1 MVPRLKKIFVLVIL
15 LIATTAIFGLSACSG
30 IKPTKIRVL
39 CAGSLMVP
47 FQELEKAFEVKYP
60 DIDILIEG
68 HGSIQV
74 IRHVTEIHEEADVMA
89 VADHSLI
96 PVMMYDVK
104 IPDTDDSYT
113 DWYIKF
119 ATNSLGI
126 AYTSASKYADEI
138 NESNWY
144 EIMSRPDVRVGF
156 ADARLDACGYRTLML
171 LSLAETYYNN
181 DTITEGILGEFNP
194 AIVETAEA
202 NTKVIAIPEMLN
214 PVSDRTVLRGS
225 SIRMLAL
232 LDSGDID
239 YTFEYR
245 SVAEQHGLAFLELPP
260 EINLGDVEY
269 SELYAR
275 VKCRLDFHRFSSI
288 QPEFEGQPIIY
299 GITIPRNTPYP
310 DEAVIFLEF
319 LLSTEG
325 RQILIQNQQP
335 PLQPVEAD
343 NIDKVPVALRHW
355 LEEGR

>member
-1 MVPRLKKIFVLVIL
+1 MKTIVL
-15 LIATTAIFGLSACSG
+15 LIALLATCAGITKLTACSG
-30 IKPTKIRVL
+30 ESPTKIRVL

-47 FQELEKAFEVKYP
+47 FQELEREFEAKYP
-60 DIDILIEG
+60 DIDVLIEG

-96 PVMMYDVK
+96 PMMMYNVK
-104 IPDTDDSYT
+104 IPDKDDDYA

-126 AYTSASKYADEI
+126 AYTPASKYAGEI
-138 NESNWY
+138 NEQNWY

-171 LSLAETYYNN
+171 LNLAETYYRN
-181 DTITEGILGEFNP
+181 DDITGGVLGEFNP
-194 AIVETAEA
+194 AIAETTAGMVR
-202 NTKVIAIPEMLN
+202 TITIPEILN
-214 PVSDRTVLRGS
+214 PVSERTILRGS

-245 SVAEQHGLAFLELPP
+245 SVAEQHGLRFIELPP
-260 EINLGDVEY
+260 EINLGDAGY
-269 SELYAR
+269 SAPYNR
-275 VKCRLDFHRFSSI
+275 VKCLLDFHRFSSV

-299 GITIPRNTPYP
+299 GITVPKNAPHP
-310 DEAVIFLEF
+310 GEAEQFIEF
-319 LLSTEG
+319 LLSSEG
-325 RQILIQNQQP
+325 SRILAQNHQP
-335 PLQPVEAD
+335 PLEPVEAE
-343 NIDKVPVALRHW
+343 NIDTVPAPLKQF
-355 LEEGR
+355 LE

>member
-1 MVPRLKKIFVLVIL
+1 MISRMKTIVL
-15 LIATTAIFGLSACSG
+15 LIALLTICAGITGLTACSG
-30 IKPTKIRVL
+30 ESPTKIRVL

-47 FQELEKAFEVKYP
+47 FQELEREFEAKYP
-60 DIDILIEG
+60 DIDVLIEG

-96 PVMMYDVK
+96 PMMMYNVK
-104 IPDTDDSYT
+104 IPDTDDDYA

-126 AYTSASKYADEI
+126 AYTSASKYAGEI
-138 NESNWY
+138 NEQNWY

-171 LSLAETYYNN
+171 LNLAETYYSN
-181 DTITEGILGEFNP
+181 DDITGGVLGEFNP
-194 AIVETAEA
+194 AITATIENETR
-202 NTKVIAIPEMLN
+202 VIAIPEILN
-214 PVSDRTVLRGS
+214 PLSERTILRGS

-245 SVAEQHGLAFLELPP
+245 SVAEQHGLRFIELPP
-260 EINLGDVEY
+260 EINLGDAGY
-269 SELYAR
+269 SALYSR
-275 VKCRLDFHRFSSI
+275 VKCLLDFHRFSSV

-299 GITIPRNTPYP
+299 GITVPNNAPHP
-310 DEAVIFLEF
+310 GEAEQFIEF
-319 LLSTEG
+319 LLGAEG
-325 RQILIQNQQP
+325 SRILAQNHQP
-335 PLQPVEAD
+335 ALEAVEAE
-343 NIDKVPVALRHW
+343 NIDNVPVSLKQF
-355 LEEGR
+355 LE